1 MGIGKN
7 IERRGHVLGFRE
19 EIASAAGQGQDSF
32 FRWFDNG
39 KDKESSFVRGQ
50 WDFMLHVALPVA
62 PYMANPEDKVA
73 LEIGHGGGRLLAAA
87 SRSFRQVIGT
97 DIHNHNAKVDEAL
110 RERGVCNSLLFR
122 TDGSTLPVPSNAID
136 CVYSFI
142 VLQHVEKFNVF
153 KRYLEETYRVLK
165 PEGVAVLYFGRKYG
179 WSFNR
184 SSRWLYLAD
193 RFTERFRLRR
203 GFEEL
208 PARVNGT
215 NLKVSLSCASD
226 LAISTGF
233 AVLHTLVSR
242 RRVPDGIALYGG
254 QNGMVLRKPGAAVD
268 RQGKA

>member
-1 MGIGKN
+1 MEIGKD
-7 IERRGHVLGFRE
+7 IERRGHVVGFRE
-19 EIASAAGQGQDSF
+19 AIAAAAGQGEDYF
-32 FRWFDNG
+32 FGWFDNG
-39 KDKESSFVRGQ
+39 KDKESSFIRGH
-50 WDFMLHVALPVA
+50 WDFMFHVALPMA

-97 DIHNHNAKVDEAL
+97 DIHNHNAQVDEAL

-122 TDGSTLPVPSNAID
+122 TDGATLPVPSNAID

-142 VLQHVEKFNVF
+142 VLQHVEKLSVF
-153 KRYLEETYRVLK
+153 KRYLEETYRILK

-215 NLKVSLSCASD
+215 NLKVSLSYASA
-226 LAISTGF
+226 LAGSTGF
-233 AVLHTLVSR
+233 SVMQTLVSR
-242 RRVPDGIALYGG
+242 RRVPDGIARYGG
-254 QNGMVLRKPGAAVD
+254 QNGLVLRKPDAAAD
-268 RQGKA
+268 RQGRA